1 MIVFGARTAT
11 VDWGQMYL
19 IEEKNQSQ
27 YVGMCKFTSDIFQTH
42 VNLSFCKSET
52 QGLSKYNNTLA
63 LCYKMLDS
71 HNVWHFA
78 KCRQNRLCI
87 A

>member
-42 VNLSFCKSET
+42 LNL
-52 QGLSKYNNTLA
+52 
-63 LCYKMLDS
+63 
-71 HNVWHFA
+71 
-78 KCRQNRLCI
+78 
-87 A
+87 